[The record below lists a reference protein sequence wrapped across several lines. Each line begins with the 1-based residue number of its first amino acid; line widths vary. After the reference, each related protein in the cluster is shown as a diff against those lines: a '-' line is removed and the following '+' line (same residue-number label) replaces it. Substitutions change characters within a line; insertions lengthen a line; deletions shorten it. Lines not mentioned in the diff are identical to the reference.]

1 MENKI
6 VIKSKIM
13 QLLYDNAKLF
23 AQSDEPVLILGE
35 SGVGKEVL
43 AKFIHNNSKRCDKPF
58 LAINCASLPENLIE
72 SELFGYKKGAFTD
85 AKNDKIGLLKGV
97 MGGTVFLD
105 EIADI
110 PMSLQAKLLRA
121 LETKEIMPLGS
132 THPEKVNF
140 RLISATNKEPI
151 HEVQKNRFRDD
162 LYYRISTFIL
172 RIPPLRER
180 TEEIPYFVD
189 LFLQE
194 LKPGSYLSPEALELF
209 LCYPWPGNIREL
221 KNAIIYSSHLSS
233 KEKIDIDCLP
243 DWLKNFCAKLNLL
256 PRVSIKERVRC
267 FEKQL
272 IEYYKKCNNVDI
284 KMLAEQLGIS
294 IASLYRKLSQKNSK

>member
-1 MENKI
+1 MEKTI
-6 VIKSKIM
+6 LVKSKIM
-13 QLLYDNAKLF
+13 QVIYDNAKLF
-23 AQSDEPVLILGE
+23 ARSDEPVLILGE

-43 AKFIHNNSKRCDKPF
+43 ARYIHSESTRADKPF

-85 AKNDKIGLLKGV
+85 AKNDKIGLLKAV

-110 PMSLQAKLLRA
+110 PISLQAKLLRA
-121 LETKEIMPLGS
+121 LDTKEIIPLGS
-132 THPEKVNF
+132 TQPEKVDF

-151 HEVQKNRFRDD
+151 QQVQNNKFRDD

-180 TEEIPYFVD
+180 IEEIPYFVD
-189 LFLQE
+189 LFLQQ
-194 LKPGSYLSPEALELF
+194 LKPGAYLSPEALEIF
-209 LCYPWPGNIREL
+209 MCYPWPGNIREL
-221 KNAIIYSSHLSS
+221 KNAVIYSCHVSP

-243 DWLKNFCAKLNLL
+243 DWLKNFCSKLNLVSKL
-256 PRVSIKERVRC
+256 PIKERVRC
-267 FEKQL
+267 FEKQM
-272 IEYYKKCNNVDI
+272 IEYYKRCNNVDI
-284 KMLAEQLGIS
+284 KALAKQLNIS
-294 IASLYRKLSQKNSK
+294 VASLYRKLAEKD

>member
-1 MENKI
+1 MENK
-6 VIKSKIM
+6 VLIKSKIM
-13 QLLYDNAKLF
+13 QIVYDNAKLF
-23 AQSDEPVLILGE
+23 AQSDEPILILGE

-43 AKFIHNNSKRCDKPF
+43 ARYIHNESSRRGKPF

-97 MGGTVFLD
+97 MGGTIFLD

-110 PMSLQAKLLRA
+110 PISLQPKLLRA
-121 LETKEIMPLGS
+121 LDTKEIIPLGS
-132 THPEKVNF
+132 TQPEKVDF

-151 HEVQKNRFRDD
+151 KEVQNNKFRDD
-162 LYYRISTFIL
+162 LYYRISTFII

-180 TEEIPYFVD
+180 IEEIPYFVD

-194 LKPGSYLSPEALELF
+194 LKQGIYLSPEALEIF

-221 KNAIIYSSHLSS
+221 KNAVVYASYVSRR
-233 KEKIDIDCLP
+233 EKIDIDCLP
-243 DWLKNFCAKLNLL
+243 EWLKNYCTKLNLVSKL
-256 PRVSIKERVRC
+256 PIKERVRC
-267 FEKQL
+267 FEKHL
-272 IEYYKKCNNVDI
+272 IEYYKNNNNVDVKI
-284 KMLAEQLGIS
+284 LAEQLGMS
-294 IASLYRKLSQKNSK
+294 VASLYRKLSEKD